1 MASSTTRLMSF
12 AEFERLPDSPL
23 GARCELRHGQV
34 FQVPPPQHRH
44 RVVQHRLLRLLD
56 VAASTF
62 VEVNVELPF
71 RALPEYEYRYAD
83 VGFVTRDRWERIS
96 PTGNLQGAPE
106 LVVEA
111 LSPSNTVT
119 ELLDRRIVCLEHGA
133 REFWLVDI
141 DHRSVEVSTPDGRSI
156 TCKSGLEIALFFAP
170 GATLA
175 VDAIFD

>member
-1 MASSTTRLMSF
+1 MASSTIRLMSF

-23 GARCELRHGQV
+23 GARYELRHGEV
-34 FQVPPPQHRH
+34 FQVPPPMHRH
-44 RVVQHRLLRLLD
+44 ILVQRRLVRLLD
-56 VAASTF
+56 VAASTTG
-62 VEVNVELPF
+62 EVCMELPY
-71 RALPEYEYRYAD
+71 RPLPDYEFRYAD

-106 LVVEA
+106 LVVEV
-111 LSPSNTVT
+111 LSPSNTVA
-119 ELLDRRIVCLEHGA
+119 EMLERRNVCLENGG

-156 TCKSGLEIALFFAP
+156 TYKSGQSIALLFAP